1 MLAYLFVA
9 FAVLLR
15 FMPHAM
21 NFTPVGAS
29 LLFFGARG
37 SRRQFWVPVVLLAV
51 SDLLLNRF
59 VYAYPFTWDQV
70 ISWVWYAAIILLGT
84 RLRENAGI
92 LRLTGASLA
101 TSVSF
106 FLLSNGF
113 VWAAGDMY
121 PRTLSGLWTCYAA
134 GLPFFRHTVEGDLL
148 FTAVMFGTPVLLEAT
163 AKAISRKNQ
172 AAA

>member
-9 FAVLLR
+9 IAVLLR

-37 SRRQFWVPVVLLAV
+37 ARKQLWVPVALLAA

-59 VYAYPFTWDQV
+59 VYAYPFTWDQL

-92 LRLTGASLA
+92 LRLAGASLA
-101 TSVSF
+101 TSISF

-113 VWAAGDMY
+113 VWGAGDMY
-121 PRTLSGLWTCYAA
+121 PRTLNGLWTCYAA
-134 GLPFFRHTVEGDLL
+134 GVPFFRHTVQGDLL
-148 FTAVMFGTPVLLEAT
+148 FTAVMFGTPVLLEA
-163 AKAISRKNQ
+163 AARALARNSS